1 MILIITAGVVALL
14 GTLIGTRIF
23 IGFLVRRG
31 YGQFV
36 RDDGPKTHGNK
47 RGTPTMGGAVIVG
60 SALLAYALA
69 HLVNWE
75 LPSYSGLLLLGL
87 LVACGQGKIDPQS
100 VPALLETCDR
110 RAVPAVT
117 APAQGLAMVSVV
129 YP

>member
-36 RDDGPKTHGNK
+36 RDDGPKTHGSK

-60 SALLAYALA
+60 SALVSALDDGVDALRTLTTELADGVRQA
-69 HLVNWE
+69 V
-75 LPSYSGLLLLGL
+75 
-87 LVACGQGKIDPQS
+87 
-100 VPALLETCDR
+100 
-110 RAVPAVT
+110 RA
-117 APAQGLAMVSVV
+117 
-129 YP
+129 

>member
-47 RGTPTMGGAVIVG
+47 RGTPTMGGLVMIIATVFC
-60 SALLAYALA
+60 LARIKD
-69 HLVNWE
+69 V
-75 LPSYSGLLLLGL
+75 
-87 LVACGQGKIDPQS
+87 
-100 VPALLETCDR
+100 
-110 RAVPAVT
+110 
-117 APAQGLAMVSVV
+117 
-129 YP
+129 